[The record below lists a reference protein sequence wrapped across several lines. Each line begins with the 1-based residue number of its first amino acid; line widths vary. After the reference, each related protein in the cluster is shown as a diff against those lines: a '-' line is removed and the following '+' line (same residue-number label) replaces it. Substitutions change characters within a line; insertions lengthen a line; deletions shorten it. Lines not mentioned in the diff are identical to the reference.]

1 MSEEE
6 PKGELSIRTQAMP
19 ADTNPNGDIFG
30 GWVLSQMDIAG
41 GVFSSSL
48 ARGRTVT
55 VAVDGM
61 TFHRPVLV
69 GDILC
74 CYVQNIKTGNTSL
87 SVKVEAWVSRN
98 FRRFFKV
105 TEGIFTYVAI
115 DEDRNPDQLV
125 MLQSN
130 TLSFCFPI
138 DKKCPWEKA
147 II

>member
-1 MSEEE
+1 MSNEE

-19 ADTNPNGDIFG
+19 ADTNPSGDIFG

-74 CYVQNIKTGNTSL
+74 CYVQNMKTGTTSL

-98 FRRFFKV
+98 FRRFKV

-115 DEDRNPDQLV
+115 DEDRKPR
-125 MLQSN
+125 
-130 TLSFCFPI
+130 PI
-138 DKKCPWEKA
+138 ADA
-147 II
+147 AN

>member
-1 MSEEE
+1 MSGEK
-6 PKGELSIRTQAMP
+6 PVGELAIRTQAMP
-19 ADTNPNGDIFG
+19 ADTNPSGDIFG

-41 GVFSSSL
+41 GVYSSSL

-74 CYVQNIKTGNTSL
+74 CHVQTIKTGNTSL
-87 SVKVEAWVSRN
+87 SIKVEAWVSRN
-98 FRRFFKV
+98 FRRFKV

-115 DEDRNPDQLV
+115 DEDRKPR
-125 MLQSN
+125 
-130 TLSFCFPI
+130 PI
-138 DKKCPWEKA
+138 GESGSP
-147 II
+147 

>member
-1 MSEEE
+1 MSGEK
-6 PKGELSIRTQAMP
+6 PVGELAIRTQAMP
-19 ADTNPNGDIFG
+19 ADTNPSGDIFG

-41 GVFSSSL
+41 GVYSSSL

-74 CYVQNIKTGNTSL
+74 CHVQTIKTGNTSL
-87 SVKVEAWVSRN
+87 SIKQEAWVSRN
-98 FRRFFKV
+98 FRRFKV

-115 DEDRNPDQLV
+115 DEDRKPR
-125 MLQSN
+125 
-130 TLSFCFPI
+130 PI
-138 DKKCPWEKA
+138 GESDVP
-147 II
+147 

>member
-19 ADTNPNGDIFG
+19 ADTNPSGDIFG

-48 ARGRTVT
+48 DRGRTVT

-74 CYVQNIKTGNTSL
+74 CYVQNIETGNTSL

-98 FRRFFKV
+98 FRRFKV

-115 DEDRNPDQLV
+115 DEDRKPR
-125 MLQSN
+125 
-130 TLSFCFPI
+130 PI
-138 DKKCPWEKA
+138 GDALK
-147 II
+147 

>member
-1 MSEEE
+1 MSGEK
-6 PKGELSIRTQAMP
+6 PVGELAIRTQAMP
-19 ADTNPNGDIFG
+19 ADTNPSGDIFG

-41 GVFSSSL
+41 GVYSSSL

-74 CYVQNIKTGNTSL
+74 CHVQTIKTGNTSL
-87 SVKVEAWVSRN
+87 SIKVEAWVSRN
-98 FRRFFKV
+98 FRRFKV

-115 DEDRNPDQLV
+115 DEDRKPR
-125 MLQSN
+125 
-130 TLSFCFPI
+130 PI
-138 DKKCPWEKA
+138 GESDVP
-147 II
+147 

>member
-1 MSEEE
+1 MSDEE

-19 ADTNPNGDIFG
+19 ADTNPSGDIFG

-74 CYVQNIKTGNTSL
+74 CYVQNIKKGNTSL

-98 FRRFFKV
+98 FRRFKV

-115 DEDRNPDQLV
+115 DEDRKPR
-125 MLQSN
+125 
-130 TLSFCFPI
+130 PI
-138 DKKCPWEKA
+138 GDAPS
-147 II
+147 

>member
-1 MSEEE
+1 MSDEE

-19 ADTNPNGDIFG
+19 ADTNPSGDIFG

-41 GVFSSSL
+41 GVYSSSL

-74 CYVQNIKTGNTSL
+74 CHVQTIKTGNTSL
-87 SVKVEAWVSRN
+87 SIKVEAWVSRN
-98 FRRFFKV
+98 FRRFKV

-115 DEDRNPDQLV
+115 DEDRKPR
-125 MLQSN
+125 
-130 TLSFCFPI
+130 PI
-138 DKKCPWEKA
+138 GESDVP
-147 II
+147 

>member
-1 MSEEE
+1 MSGEE
-6 PKGELSIRTQAMP
+6 PLGELAIRTQAMP
-19 ADTNPNGDIFG
+19 ADTNPSGDIFG

-41 GVFSSSL
+41 GVYSSSL

-74 CYVQNIKTGNTSL
+74 CHVQTIKTGNTSL
-87 SVKVEAWVSRN
+87 SIKVEAWVSRN
-98 FRRFFKV
+98 FRRFKV

-115 DEDRNPDQLV
+115 DEDRKPRPIGENP
-125 MLQSN
+125 
-130 TLSFCFPI
+130 
-138 DKKCPWEKA
+138 
-147 II
+147 